1 MMAKNGQRLGELLLG
16 ADVITK
22 RQLAKAC
29 QKQVQ
34 GDKRKLGDILVEM
47 GYITIADLTDA
58 MLNTRHE
65 EPVIEEKIVVQPK
78 QAIDISQDAV
88 MKTKFALDVKTMIA
102 AATGIASLVGMWY
115 MLQADIQ
122 EAKELP
128 KIGNIYDSE
137 YPSRPGGYN
146 WPRSY
151 EQYKDQVGQLQ
162 DDMDQVFETL
172 EEYEEEY
179 PSRPEGYNW
188 PRSYEQY
195 KDQVGTLQDDMDQ
208 VFETMEELEEIIK
221 DLRKEINSLERRK
234 RDK

>member
-1 MMAKNGQRLGELLLG
+1 MAENGQRLGELLLE

-34 GDKRKLGDILVEM
+34 GDKKKLGEILIDLN
-47 GYITIADLTDA
+47 YITVEDLTEV
-58 MLNTRHE
+58 MLDTHHE
-65 EPVIEEKIVVQPK
+65 EKEEVVKETKKVAQP
-78 QAIDISQDAV
+78 IDISEDTV
-88 MKTKFALDVKTMIA
+88 LKTKFALDVKTMIG

-128 KIGNIYDSE
+128 KIGNIY
-137 YPSRPGGYN
+137 N
-146 WPRSY
+146 
-151 EQYKDQVGQLQ
+151 Q
-162 DDMDQVFETL
+162 
-172 EEYEEEY
+172 EY

-195 KDQVGTLQDDMDQ
+195 KDQVGQLQEDMDE
-208 VFETMEELEEIIK
+208 VYDKLDEYEEAIEELEKIVTE
-221 DLRKEINSLERRK
+221 LRVQMANK

>member
-1 MMAKNGQRLGELLLG
+1 MAENGQRLGELLLE

-34 GDKRKLGDILVEM
+34 GDKKKLGEILIDLN
-47 GYITIADLTDA
+47 YITVEDLTEV
-58 MLNTRHE
+58 MLDTHHVEKTE
-65 EPVIEEKIVVQPK
+65 EDVEEKVVAQP
-78 QAIDISQDAV
+78 IDISQDAV
-88 MKTKFALDVKTMIA
+88 LKTKFALDVKTIIA

-128 KIGNIYDSE
+128 KIGNIYDQE

-162 DDMDQVFETL
+162 EDMDEVYDKL
-172 EEYEEEY
+172 DEYEEKIEDLEKTVTEL
-179 PSRPEGYNW
+179 RV
-188 PRSYEQY
+188 
-195 KDQVGTLQDDMDQ
+195 QVA
-208 VFETMEELEEIIK
+208 
-221 DLRKEINSLERRK
+221 NK

>member
-128 KIGNIYDSE
+128 NLKSLYEAE
-137 YPSRPGGYN
+137 YPSRPEGHN

-151 EQYKDQVGQLQ
+151 EQYKAQVGSLQ
-162 DDMDQVFETL
+162 EDMDDAYETL
-172 EEYEEEY
+172 
-179 PSRPEGYNW
+179 
-188 PRSYEQY
+188 
-195 KDQVGTLQDDMDQ
+195 
-208 VFETMEELEEIIK
+208 EELEEIIK

>member
-58 MLNTRHE
+58 MLNTRHAV
-65 EPVIEEKIVVQPK
+65 PVIEEKVVVQPK

-128 KIGNIYDSE
+128 KIGNIYSQE
-137 YPSRPGGYN
+137 YPS
-146 WPRSY
+146 
-151 EQYKDQVGQLQ
+151 K
-162 DDMDQVFETL
+162 
-172 EEYEEEY
+172 
-179 PSRPEGYNW
+179 PEGYNW

-195 KDQVGTLQDDMDQ
+195 KENVEDLQDTVDELLDF
-208 VFETMEELEEIIK
+208 VDEYEEKIEELEKTVTE
-221 DLRKEINSLERRK
+221 LRVQVANK